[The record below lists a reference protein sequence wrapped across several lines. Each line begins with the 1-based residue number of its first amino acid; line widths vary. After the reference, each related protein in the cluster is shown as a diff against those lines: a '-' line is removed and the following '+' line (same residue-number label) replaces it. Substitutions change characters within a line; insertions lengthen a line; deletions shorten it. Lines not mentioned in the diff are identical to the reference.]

1 MYENEYYFV
10 QKPQDREDLPSLQP
24 DKNTS
29 NKNYDFE
36 ALPLGQAPLKFFNA
50 WKEECKARGIK
61 TLVPDVLFDGTNLV
75 VNDPI
80 RERLLNYDIP
90 HLHIYPAI
98 YVDDRDR
105 WHEDR
110 WYLTFTER
118 FDCWDRATSDYND
131 KGGVHIDSQTTYYN
145 VFTYKFNTALMDKTP
160 LKDRLLF
167 KLGGT
172 IDAYIVAHES
182 ILYKIF
188 GSSPNN
194 GTEYIK
200 VSDY

>member
-1 MYENEYYFV
+1 MYENEYYFID
-10 QKPQDREDLPSLQP
+10 KPKDREDLPFLQA
-24 DKNTS
+24 DKNTT
-29 NKNYDFE
+29 NRNYNFE

-50 WKEECKARGIK
+50 WKEECKVKGIK
-61 TLVPDVLFDGTNLV
+61 TLVPGIMFNGTDLV

-80 RERLLNYDIP
+80 RERLLNYDMP

-98 YVDDRDR
+98 YVDDRDH

-110 WYLTFTER
+110 WFLTFTEE
-118 FDCWDRATSDYND
+118 FDCWDRETSNYDQEGPPIRLGGFEYYQVYN
-131 KGGVHIDSQTTYYN
+131 H
-145 VFTYKFNTALMDKTP
+145 KFNAALMDKTP

-167 KLGGT
+167 KLGST

-182 ILYKIF
+182 ILYKVF

-194 GTEYIK
+194 GAEYIK